1 MTYGAAAAVD
11 STQQYYISSLNAFV
25 RSNMDAFVVKKSP
38 SDTLQQPTTI
48 VEKKAPHGALLPAN
62 KRPLAAGA
70 APAKKKGKPAK
81 IGGMTVEQH
90 RRALGDA
97 VKSKISV
104 EKWAVE
110 AKTHCAITDVDAAVF
125 EALVVPNAAKVTPAD
140 FDVTPRRLTLEEE
153 GRLACLA
160 QREQALQVARY

>member
-1 MTYGAAAAVD
+1 
-11 STQQYYISSLNAFV
+11 
-25 RSNMDAFVVKKSP
+25 MDAFVVKKS
-38 SDTLQQPTTI
+38 TT
-48 VEKKAPHGALLPAN
+48 VEKKSFSGPCLLPAN

-110 AKTHCAITDVDAAVF
+110 AKTHCAIKDVDAAVF

-140 FDVTPRRLTLEEE
+140 FDAASPVVVAAIHGSAAMGEIFGKSKITGGTRCGSWSADRGEIVYFPAT
-153 GRLACLA
+153 
-160 QREQALQVARY
+160 REMRVWWTMR